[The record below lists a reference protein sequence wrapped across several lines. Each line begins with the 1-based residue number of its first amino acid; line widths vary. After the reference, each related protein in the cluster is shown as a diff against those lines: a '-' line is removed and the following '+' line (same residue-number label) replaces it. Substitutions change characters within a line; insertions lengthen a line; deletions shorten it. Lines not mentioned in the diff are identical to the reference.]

1 MSDRQQELATLI
13 AAEHAGYA
21 RLLETLQTEQ
31 SYLIS
36 GGARPLETLAQ
47 EKAAELEELDILA
60 HQRGD
65 HMRVLGLSSIED
77 WKKWLINTP
86 ALLSAWQHVEILA
99 QRASLAN
106 DINGQLIVNRLD
118 ATNEALEVLFTSDQ
132 STFAYRRDGGAR
144 SVVSGGR
151 NLGSA

>member
-1 MSDRQQELATLI
+1 
-13 AAEHAGYA
+13 
-21 RLLETLQTEQ
+21 
-31 SYLIS
+31 
-36 GGARPLETLAQ
+36 
-47 EKAAELEELDILA
+47 
-60 HQRGD
+60 
-65 HMRVLGLSSIED
+65 MRVLGLSSIED